1 MRLAKDKSEDA
12 ILTGLYLDT
21 RALGTVRVAPAWRSE
36 RAIKRLR
43 AGADDVA
50 RRGVRLAYG
59 RWLGRPPS
67 QAERRALSRALV
79 RLEKAGYLVR
89 HGRRR
94 TTHVRL
100 TEGGVALARAV
111 LETPDGEQL
120 LWLPPEDS
128 LDQADTEG
136 AR

>member
-1 MRLAKDKSEDA
+1 MRLAKDSVEDA

-21 RALGTVRVAPAWRSE
+21 RALGTVCVAPTWRSE
-36 RAIKRLR
+36 RAIARAQ

-59 RWLGRPPS
+59 RWFGRNPNP
-67 QAERRALSRALV
+67 AERRTLSRALV
-79 RLEKAGYLVR
+79 RLEKAGHLVR

-100 TEGGVALARAV
+100 TGRGVALARAI